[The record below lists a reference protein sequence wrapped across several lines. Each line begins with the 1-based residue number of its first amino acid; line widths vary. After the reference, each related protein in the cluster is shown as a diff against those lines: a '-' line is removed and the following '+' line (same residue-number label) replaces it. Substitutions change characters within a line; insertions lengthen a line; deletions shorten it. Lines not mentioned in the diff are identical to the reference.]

1 MCIYIYIYME
11 VIYSK
16 LHLVDLAGS
25 ERVKK
30 TGTDGVTLKE
40 AQPRPERQEA
50 AVVIALV
57 IHCC

>member
-1 MCIYIYIYME
+1 ME